1 MRELIKIS
9 HLGIL
14 ISFFPHQLKVGAT
27 AEIKKK
33 KMSTRTNWSC
43 ATFLHYIWLWWKESN
58 VAYYKL
64 QWTNATGKIWG
75 FFFFFTF
82 IDNIC
87 FAKTAAAFSWNIVKH
102 FLAYLFHC
110 LSNILESVNLRSDFL
125 KKLYKTHNLQELT
138 LNNNVKKRKKSNKV

>member
-1 MRELIKIS
+1 MLHSCTIFDFDEKSQMWPTINS
-9 HLGIL
+9 NEQT
-14 ISFFPHQLKVGAT
+14 QLEKF
-27 AEIKKK
+27 E
-33 KMSTRTNWSC
+33 
-43 ATFLHYIWLWWKESN
+43 
-58 VAYYKL
+58 
-64 QWTNATGKIWG
+64 G

-87 FAKTAAAFSWNIVKH
+87 FANTAAAFSWNIVKH
-102 FLAYLFHC
+102 FLAYLFHY